1 MNAVLTFFTRQRVLA
16 QEIPYKNL
24 KKESWILMGYSI
36 FYFTLA
42 IGIGKLIQ
50 HFPLPILGAKDFIQD
65 VWYAVIFKFTFLL
78 IVPSVLLFQIWKYK
92 IQDLLLGL
100 STNTGMLIKGA
111 LLVAFGFFLN
121 TRHIP
126 RIAEAYT
133 NFEDAEIR
141 LVVGILLPLLIAGLP
156 EELFFRGMLQTR
168 LEKLWNAPLAILVS
182 SLLFT
187 AWHLPSRFF
196 LANGVEGQAG
206 DLVSVLMG
214 TGLPVFV
221 ISCFFSWNWTR
232 YRNLPLL
239 ILVHWAIDTLPSLS
253 SFFGVSN

>member
-1 MNAVLTFFTRQRVLA
+1 MNALLTFFTRQRVPA

-24 KKESWILMGYSI
+24 KKESWILMGYTI

-42 IGIGKLIQ
+42 MGIGKLIL
-50 HFPLPILGAKDFIQD
+50 HSPLPILEAKDFIQD
-65 VWYAVIFKFTFLL
+65 FWYAVIFKFTFLL
-78 IVPSVLLFQIWKYK
+78 IIPTVLLFQIWKYK

-100 STNTGMLIKGA
+100 IPNTGMLIKGA

-126 RIAEAYT
+126 RIAEAFP

-141 LVVGILLPLLIAGLP
+141 LVIGILLPLMIAGLP
-156 EELFFRGMLQTR
+156 EELFFRGILQTR
-168 LEKLWNAPLAILVS
+168 LEKLWNTPFAIIVS

-206 DLVSVLMG
+206 DLFSVLIG
-214 TGLPVFV
+214 TGLPVFM
-221 ISCFFSWNWTR
+221 ISCFFGWHWSR